1 MASMFCRILQK
12 SVLSL
17 FNTSA
22 VDLSELPDWL
32 EAIAAVGN
40 TSDVQSGTSPQTR
53 QNMVPDES
61 SSGQLNVEFA
71 RCQCLLNL
79 LMRMPEEY
87 LSLKST
93 SLYITYILNF
103 ER

>member
-1 MASMFCRILQK
+1 MASSFCGILQK
-12 SVLSL
+12 SVLSI

-22 VDLSELPDWL
+22 VGLSESPDWL
-32 EAIAAVGN
+32 EVVED
-40 TSDVQSGTSPQTR
+40 TSDVQTSTSPQTR
-53 QNMVPDES
+53 RNMVPAES
-61 SSGQLNVEFA
+61 SNKQLNVESA
-71 RCQCLLNL
+71 RCQSLLHL

-87 LSLKST
+87 LSLKSS

>member
-1 MASMFCRILQK
+1 MFCRILQK

-22 VDLSELPDWL
+22 VDLSESPDWL

-40 TSDVQSGTSPQTR
+40 TSDVQRQTR

-61 SSGQLNVEFA
+61 SGEQLDVEFA

-87 LSLKST
+87 LSLKSS